1 MTALRHPHSNP
12 DAPTPSGNDQFRGF
26 GAVSGP
32 GITRSCDRCGRHR
45 VQALGTYVVRPRQPG
60 QAKARP
66 LWYCAGCALA
76 RLRKLAEKEQK

>member
-1 MTALRHPHSNP
+1 MTTLRHPHSNP

-26 GAVSGP
+26 GAVAGP
-32 GITRSCDRCGRHR
+32 GITRSCDRCGRHH

-66 LWYCAGCALA
+66 AWYCAGCALA
-76 RLRKLAEKEQK
+76 RLRKLAEKDQK